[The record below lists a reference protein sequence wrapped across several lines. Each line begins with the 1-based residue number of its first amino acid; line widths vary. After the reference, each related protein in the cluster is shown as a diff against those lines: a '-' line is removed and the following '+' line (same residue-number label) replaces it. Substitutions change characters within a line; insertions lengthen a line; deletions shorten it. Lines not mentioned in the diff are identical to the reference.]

1 MFPPCTRRR
10 MWISSVGHR
19 VLSCGQFAGGGS
31 PARPAI
37 GLRSA
42 PRLDDMPKENTNP
55 EAILEAVKK
64 IDIVSELLEDKNK
77 NNLKMILEGKVSG
90 GKQVGPYARLLT
102 YSPGEVVM
110 REGEWGGNTFYISVE
125 GTLQVFVRDEADVD
139 KRVGRIEPG
148 ACFGEMSVLAGVPR
162 NATITAPTEGTGA
175 TVLEMVR
182 PALRLLRALKKFAEK
197 VDTTYRVHGLGN
209 TITRLQEEAADSL
222 NAIELVALGN
232 LAQFMAYG
240 KHHVLFEEGKPIE
253 KLFLIKNGW
262 VRRVRGVPV
271 YKDISESTG
280 PGTFVPEDFLG
291 AGNCLG
297 LEALSGQATWQ
308 YSAALMAR
316 SEVLEISLP
325 ELRSDRELC
334 DRVQKAFAGFSL
346 ADDDASLR
354 ERSERHSLAAA
365 EKEIATGIVDAVNLL
380 VMDMD
385 LCIRCGN
392 CSLACHKVHGQSR
405 LLRRG
410 IHIERPVKLGRS
422 ATQHVLS
429 PSVCMHCKDPE
440 CLTGCP
446 TGAIFR
452 DPKGQIDIDPAT
464 CIGCFDCATQCP
476 YNAITMVP
484 RAEAAAPQQTWAV
497 RLKTLFGG
505 GPPAPAP
512 IPAEAEDMVAIKC
525 NLCEST
531 PLNPSG
537 ASRPAYSCEENCP
550 TGALVRV
557 NPQEYFGEIEK
568 TLGLVFRDQTHAIG
582 RNIHKSDPIARLWNI
597 GGVLASIA
605 VAALMGWA
613 ILRYGFERPVWG
625 TWLTMRWVTGLVGLV
640 GIAGVMT
647 YPLRKPVYR
656 RRAGALRYWLLAHMY
671 LGAIAGIVLLMHGG
685 SHGGGL
691 LTSALMISFDFVI
704 LSGLLGLASYVIVP
718 RIMTSIEGEP
728 LLIEDLEG
736 RRAELSEE
744 IAATVAK
751 CDPELRDLID
761 GRMRRYFF
769 SFSYLLRQYTRREEL
784 TALLAKARLQ
794 FKTEMAGLDEKE
806 KRSLFLRA
814 IERAATLRRVESL
827 IYLHRMLKVWLAP
840 HVIST
845 SVMLA
850 LMVVHIIQV
859 VFFKVR

>member
-1 MFPPCTRRR
+1 
-10 MWISSVGHR
+10 
-19 VLSCGQFAGGGS
+19 
-31 PARPAI
+31 
-37 GLRSA
+37 
-42 PRLDDMPKENTNP
+42 MPKENASP
-55 EAILEAVKK
+55 DAILDAIKK

-77 NNLKMILEGKVSG
+77 NNLKMIAEGKVSG
-90 GKQVGPYARLLT
+90 GKQIGPYARLLT
-102 YSPGEVVM
+102 YSPGEVIM
-110 REGEWGGNTFYISVE
+110 REGDWGGNTFYFSVE
-125 GTLQVFVRDEADVD
+125 GELDVLVADD
-139 KRVGRIEPG
+139 AGIKKKVGAVQPG
-148 ACFGEMSVLAGVPR
+148 TCFGEMSILAGVPR
-162 NATITAPTEGTGA
+162 NATIVALPSGGPVA
-175 TVLEMVR
+175 VLEMVR
-182 PALRLLRALKKFAEK
+182 PALRLLRSLKKFAEK
-197 VDTTYRVHGLGN
+197 IDASYRMHGLGN
-209 TITRLQEEAADSL
+209 AISTIQEETGGALSAV
-222 NAIELVALGN
+222 ELVALGG

-240 KHHVLFEEGKPIE
+240 KHHLLIQEGKPID
-253 KLFLIKNGW
+253 KLFLIRSGW
-262 VRRVRGVPV
+262 VRRVRGVPIYEDV
-271 YKDISESTG
+271 TEGTG
-280 PGTFVPEDFLG
+280 PSVLIPEDFLG

-297 LEALSGQATWQ
+297 LEALHGQATWQ

-316 SEVLEISLP
+316 TEVLEIPLA
-325 ELRSDRELC
+325 ELRADRELC
-334 DRVQKAFAGFSL
+334 DRVSKAFSDFSV
-346 ADDDASLR
+346 ADDDTSLR
-354 ERSERHSLAAA
+354 ARAEKNALAAT

-410 IHIERPVKLGRS
+410 IHIERPVKLGS
-422 ATQHVLS
+422 TATQHVLS

-452 DPKGQIDIDPAT
+452 DPKGQVDIDAHT

-484 RAEAAAPQQTWAV
+484 RDGSPAASPDLMT
-497 RLKTLFGG
+497 RLRGLFSFNT
-505 GPPAPAP
+505 PAPAP
-512 IPAEAEDMVAIKC
+512 AAEADDMVAIKC

-582 RNIHKSDPIARLWNI
+582 RNIHQSDPIARLWHI
-597 GGVLASIA
+597 GGIVMTTAIA
-605 VAALMGWA
+605 VLLAWAAFH
-613 ILRYGFERPVWG
+613 YGFNQPLRG
-625 TWLTMRWVTGLVGLV
+625 TWLTMRWVTGLVGLI

-647 YPLRKPVYR
+647 YPLRKPIYR
-656 RRAGALRYWLLAHMY
+656 KRAGALRYWLLAHIYFGVM
-671 LGAIAGIVLLMHGG
+671 AGIVLLIHGG

-691 LTSALMISFDFVI
+691 LTLLLMLWFDAVI
-704 LSGLLGLASYVIVP
+704 ITGLFGVFCYVIVP
-718 RIMTSIEGEP
+718 RIMTSIEGDP

-736 RRAELSEE
+736 RRAELSDELE
-744 IAATVAK
+744 TIKSK
-751 CDPELRDLID
+751 CDEQTRDLIE
-761 GRMRRYFF
+761 RKVRRYFF
-769 SFSYLLRQYTRREEL
+769 SISYLLRQYLQREEL
-784 TALLAKARLQ
+784 TASLAKGRLQ
-794 FKTEMAGLDEKE
+794 FKSEMAALDDKE
-806 KRSLFLRA
+806 KRSLFLKA
-814 IERAATLRRVESL
+814 IERSATLRRVEAL
-827 IYLHRMLKVWLAP
+827 IYLHRLLKVWLAP